1 MAYKVEV
8 IRGATTYT
16 LSDPGNAAV
25 PFSIEEADL
34 GGASIRNIEESGP
47 YQDGATHLD
56 ERLEPD
62 TITLRINV
70 VGTSASALDGHR
82 DTLNAMFKPVR
93 GVPITLKLTRDDG
106 EIRHLDTRR
115 TGKLAIP
122 LIAQNRPGNLHR
134 AVVQLRAA
142 DPTWYN
148 PTAEEETFA
157 PPSTDWWLGNAT
169 IGSASVMTYVENPTQ
184 GQAWTHSGSVAA
196 GSAWTIV
203 FRTEGSVPPANVPG
217 DFAFGVGPDNTV
229 FDAISF
235 KTVGELYPGFGW
247 SYGAGTV
254 GNNIRISAGTV
265 SAGTVNYFMV
275 SAGTALSFYE
285 GTALYST
292 DYGTT
297 SGIPGTAA
305 GTARWRS
312 QSTGTATSYWN
323 NAIPKASVY
332 NIALNQTQIE
342 SLNFTM
348 SNEASGSAHTSSIAY
363 AGDVDSYPVITI
375 TGPLANPVITNITT
389 GDVLDFTGGTVGTA
403 EIWIIDTRY
412 GRKSALSG
420 TTSVASY
427 LSEDSDLSTFRLV
440 PDPLATGGT
449 NTIAVESTNAG
460 TASSVVISYYNRYL
474 SF

>member
-70 VGTSASALDGHR
+70 VGSSASALDGHR

-157 PPSTDWWLGNAT
+157 APVGDWWLAYSN
-169 IGSASVMTYVENPTQ
+169 IGTANVLEHVESPTQ
-184 GQAWTHSGSVAA
+184 GQLWAYSGSVAP
-196 GSAWTIV
+196 GSAYTIM
-203 FRTEGSVPPANVPG
+203 FRGALGTPVAGGGITTFEIRRNSDAATNYFRAATSFTGGYKAVMGLGLQVS
-217 DFAFGVGPDNTV
+217 
-229 FDAISF
+229 DAIM
-235 KTVGELYPGFGW
+235 T
-247 SYGAGTV
+247 AGTHDYF
-254 GNNIRISAGTV
+254 IISH
-265 SAGTVNYFMV
+265 
-275 SAGTALSFYE
+275 GTAMSVYRDDTLV
-285 GTALYST
+285 GT
-292 DYGTT
+292 DGGT
-297 SGIPGTAA
+297 SYGIPGTAA

-312 QSTGTATSYWN
+312 EYNDDPATYWPPALSY
-323 NAIPKASVY
+323 AAVY
-332 NIALNQTQIE
+332 SIALDSNQR
-342 SLNFTM
+342 SALR
-348 SNEASGSAHTSSIAY
+348 SNIDDAGLSGSAYSAPVVYT
-363 AGDVDSYPVITI
+363 GDVDSYPVITI
-375 TGPLANPVITNITT
+375 TGPMDNPVITNTTT
-389 GDVLDFTGGTVGTA
+389 GDVLDFTGGTVGSA
-403 EIWIIDTRY
+403 EIWTIDTRY
-412 GRKSALSG
+412 GRKSALFG
-420 TTSVASY
+420 TTSVANY

-440 PDPLATGGT
+440 PDPIAAGGT
-449 NTIAVESTNAG
+449 NTITVASTNAG
-460 TASSVVISYYNRYL
+460 TTATVVLSYYNRYL